1 MIKIGVTGSI
11 ASGKTTVARMLAEK
25 KYPFFNADRE
35 VKKIY
40 KSTIFTKKICKA
52 FKLKNKKN
60 IKNKVK
66 KIISKDQNC
75 LKILEKII
83 HPIVRGKLKNFTK
96 ANKKK
101 KIIIFEI
108 PLLIE
113 SKLVNNYDK
122 IVFVNSKKNKRLKRY
137 LNRGKNRKMF
147 DLLDKRQLSPQ
158 KKIKFSDYVINNNGS
173 LKNLK
178 KDVKI
183 VQNKI
188 WMKLF

>member
-96 ANKKK
+96 ANMAT
-101 KIIIFEI
+101 
-108 PLLIE
+108 
-113 SKLVNNYDK
+113 DHG
-122 IVFVNSKKNKRLKRY
+122 
-137 LNRGKNRKMF
+137 GKTTVEY
-147 DLLDKRQLSPQ
+147 Q
-158 KKIKFSDYVINNNGS
+158 INVSGCFCF
-173 LKNLK
+173 
-178 KDVKI
+178 I
-183 VQNKI
+183 YI
-188 WMKLF
+188 

>member
-1 MIKIGVTGSI
+1 MIKIGITGGI
-11 ASGKTTVARMLAEK
+11 GSGKTFVAKQFAS
-25 KYPFFNADRE
+25 PIFNADRE

-101 KIIIFEI
+101 KIII
-108 PLLIE
+108 LI
-113 SKLVNNYDK
+113 
-122 IVFVNSKKNKRLKRY
+122 
-137 LNRGKNRKMF
+137 
-147 DLLDKRQLSPQ
+147 Q
-158 KKIKFSDYVINNNGS
+158 KKI
-173 LKNLK
+173 
-178 KDVKI
+178 
-183 VQNKI
+183 
-188 WMKLF
+188 